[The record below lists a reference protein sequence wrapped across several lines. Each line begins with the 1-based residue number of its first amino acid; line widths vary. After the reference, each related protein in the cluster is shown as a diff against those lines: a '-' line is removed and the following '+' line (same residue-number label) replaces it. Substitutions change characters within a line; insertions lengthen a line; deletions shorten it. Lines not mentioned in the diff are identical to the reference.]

1 MTLVYLHMYCNV
13 TSAKTARSAE
23 PRRPLITDGVDIR
36 STVTVMSYSGQ
47 ETGQG
52 DAQAKSQLVLLY
64 CVLLITRSNINIQ
77 LRVWLMLKGARRV

>member
-13 TSAKTARSAE
+13 ISAKSARSAE
-23 PRRPLITDGVDIR
+23 PRRRVWLLITDGVDIR

-64 CVLLITRSNINIQ
+64 CVLLITRSILTYNCEF
-77 LRVWLMLKGARRV
+77 G